1 MRDLTDR
8 DLERLFELDDG
19 PGPACPIDEPRAQTI
34 LAAALGRAG
43 FSPPGGGRGGGGAGA
58 GAAARAG
65 VRAKLA
71 VVSGGAVVLAIAA
84 VAWIATRSP
93 SAPSRASASASVAP
107 NSPALPSTTMPDDP
121 RSPSRAPASA
131 SAAPNSAA
139 PPSTMPPVTA
149 PPATAPPTAQP
160 ATAPPTAQPSPPR
173 PPRRTPPARTV
184 DHRRPPRAQPVVAT
198 TLDDLLAQANA
209 ARAAHRWRAADAL
222 YGRVVAGGPPATLAV
237 QTALV
242 ASASIHLEHLADPA
256 GAARRFADALA
267 AEPQGALAEEARWGL
282 AEAARAQ
289 ADRVRELR
297 ALDDFLAHHPG
308 SVLAAQARARRAA
321 LGAPP

>member
-1 MRDLTDR
+1 MRDLTDH

-19 PGPACPIDEPRAQTI
+19 PGPARPIDEPRAQAI

-43 FSPPGGGRGGGGAGA
+43 FSPPGGGHGGGPGAS
-58 GAAARAG
+58 AATRAG
-65 VRAKLA
+65 GRAKLA
-71 VVSGGAVVLAIAA
+71 VLSGGAVVLAIVA

-93 SAPSRASASASVAP
+93 SP
-107 NSPALPSTTMPDDP
+107 P

-139 PPSTMPPVTA
+139 PPSTTTPATEPPTERA
-149 PPATAPPTAQP
+149 TEPPATEPPTAGP
-160 ATAPPTAQPSPPR
+160 GPPR
-173 PPRRTPPARTV
+173 PPTRTPPARAV
-184 DHRRPPRAQPVVAT
+184 DHRRPPRAQPAVAA

-222 YGRVVAGGPPATLAV
+222 YGRVVADGPATLAV

-242 ASASIHLEHLADPA
+242 ASASIHLEHFADPA

-267 AEPQGALAEEARWGL
+267 AEPRGALAEEARWGL

>member
-1 MRDLTDR
+1 MRDLTDH

-19 PGPACPIDEPRAQTI
+19 PGPARPIDEPRAQAI

-43 FSPPGGGRGGGGAGA
+43 FSPPGGGHGGGPGAS
-58 GAAARAG
+58 AATRAG
-65 VRAKLA
+65 GRAKLA
-71 VVSGGAVVLAIAA
+71 VLSGGAVVLAIVA

-93 SAPSRASASASVAP
+93 SPPSSPSRASASASAAP
-107 NSPALPSTTMPDDP
+107 NSAAPPSTTAPDDP
-121 RSPSRAPASA
+121 GSPSRAPASA

-139 PPSTMPPVTA
+139 PPSTTTPATEPPTERA
-149 PPATAPPTAQP
+149 TEPPATEPPTAGP
-160 ATAPPTAQPSPPR
+160 GPPR
-173 PPRRTPPARTV
+173 PPTRTPPARAV
-184 DHRRPPRAQPVVAT
+184 DHRRPPRAQPAVAA

-222 YGRVVAGGPPATLAV
+222 YGRVVADGPATLAV

-242 ASASIHLEHLADPA
+242 ASASIHLEHFADPA

-267 AEPQGALAEEARWGL
+267 AEPRGALAEEARWGL